1 MPGTTTPQPE
11 TDGVSFGRI
20 GTPDPD
26 PLDQPVDLAEYD
38 QSVRELIG
46 RAASLTPTQ
55 VRQLAAAADWQWLPL
70 GIPSGGTVAGARA
83 AALAAGRASGR
94 LRAMTV
100 AQLKAR
106 QSALESPG
114 GRATQPGWSK
124 AEVGL
129 AALLIGVVGA
139 VVSANIGSIV
149 VSIGFA
155 VLAVVGGVLLL
166 FLESRYVRRLRLA
179 MVVSAA
185 VLATVTRDLIEPET
199 HDLLAGPWRAVMRD

>member
-1 MPGTTTPQPE
+1 MRQPE
-11 TDGVSFGRI
+11 TNGVSFGRI

-26 PLDQPVDLAEYD
+26 PVDRPVDLAEYG
-38 QSVRELIG
+38 QGVRELIG

-70 GIPSGGTVAGARA
+70 GIPLGGTVAGARA

-94 LRAMTV
+94 LQAITV

-106 QSALESPG
+106 QAALESPG
-114 GRATQPGWSK
+114 GRATQPGWSN
-124 AEVGL
+124 AEMGL
-129 AALLIGVVGA
+129 AALLIGVVGS

-155 VLAVVGGVLLL
+155 ILAVAGGVLLL
-166 FLESRYVRRLRLA
+166 FLESRYVRILRLA
-179 MVVSAA
+179 MVVNAV
-185 VLATVTRDLIEPET
+185 VLAMVTRDLIEPET